1 MKNLVIVAVLVL
13 SSAFAKAQGEKI
25 ARELKGYIDAETSD
39 VVIEVKDK
47 ERKTHYVKS
56 AISLMSILMKWLV
69 LDKMV
74 DAMRV
79 QN

>member
-39 VVIEVKDK
+39 LVIEVKDK
-47 ERKTHYVKS
+47 ERKTHYEK
-56 AISLMSILMKWLV
+56 
-69 LDKMV
+69 
-74 DAMRV
+74 V
-79 QN
+79 Q